1 MTEDRNN
8 GSPLRPAAPPKT
20 GTLRIGIAGLGT
32 VGASAI
38 KVLGDHADLLA
49 ARCGRPMQVTAV
61 SARNRDRDRGIDLAA
76 FRWFDDPVA
85 LAVDPSVDVVVEVI
99 GGSDG
104 PARDVVEAAIGAGK
118 SVVTANKALMALHG
132 PDLARKADAAGVT
145 LAYEAAVAGGIP
157 AIKGIREGLAA
168 NVFSSVVGI
177 LNGTSNFI
185 LTEMRET
192 GRDFND
198 VLAEAQQ
205 LGYAEAD
212 PTFDVDGIDAAHKL
226 ALLAAIAFNADVDF
240 GSLHIEGIRQ
250 ISALDIAYADELG
263 FRIKLL
269 AIARND
275 DAGLELRVN
284 PCMVPQDRPI
294 AKVEGVFNAVQAS
307 GDHVG
312 QVMMVGQGAGGG
324 PTASAVVADLVD
336 IARGLRVPTFGIPA
350 DALQP
355 ATVLPTTSRS
365 GEYYVR
371 LMVVDRPGV
380 IADITAIMRDQSVS
394 VESFLQRGRSPGDA
408 VPLIIVTHDTTEAA
422 MDRVLSA
429 IGDLDH
435 VVEPPKMI
443 RIERMVV

>member
-1 MTEDRNN
+1 ME
-8 GSPLRPAAPPKT
+8 PLN
-20 GTLRIGIAGLGT
+20 IGIAGLGT
-32 VGASAI
+32 VGAATVM
-38 KVLGDHADLLA
+38 VLHEHADLLSS
-49 ARCGRPMQVTAV
+49 RCGRPIRVAAV
-61 SARNRDRDRGIDLAA
+61 SARNRDRDRGVKLSEI
-76 FRWFDDPVA
+76 RWYDDPVD
-85 LAVDPSVDVVVEVI
+85 LARDPAVDVVVELI

-104 PARDVVEAAIGAGK
+104 PAREVVEAAISAGK
-118 SVVTANKALMALHG
+118 HVVTANKAMMALHG
-132 PDLARKADAAGVT
+132 SALARRADAAGVT

-185 LTEMRET
+185 LSEMRET
-192 GRDFND
+192 GRDFGD

-212 PTFDVDGIDAAHKL
+212 PTFDVEGIDAAHKL
-226 ALLAAIAFNADVDF
+226 ALLAAIAFNVDVDF
-240 GSLHIEGIRQ
+240 DSLHIEGIRQ
-250 ISALDIAYADELG
+250 VSALDIAYADELG

-269 AIARND
+269 AIARRGD
-275 DAGLELRVN
+275 GGLELRVA
-284 PCMVPQDRPI
+284 PCMVPQERPI
-294 AKVEGVFNAVQAS
+294 AKVEGVFNAVQAT

-324 PTASAVVADLVD
+324 PTASAVVADIVD
-336 IARGLRVPTFGIPA
+336 IARGLRVPAFGFPA
-350 DALQP
+350 DALEP
-355 ATVLPTTSRS
+355 ATVLPISARR

-422 MDRVLSA
+422 MSRVLA
-429 IGDLDH
+429 AVGDLDH
-435 VVEPPKMI
+435 VVESPKMI